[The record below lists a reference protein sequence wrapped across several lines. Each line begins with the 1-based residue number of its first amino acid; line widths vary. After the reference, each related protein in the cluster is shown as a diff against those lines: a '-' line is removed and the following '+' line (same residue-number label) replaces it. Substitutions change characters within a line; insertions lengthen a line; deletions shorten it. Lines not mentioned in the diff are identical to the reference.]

1 MYIVIF
7 LIIMFIVFYLFRLHS
22 LKAKLDD
29 PIYVAAS
36 LVIYVIEQ
44 DIEIEV
50 KYRYFI
56 LEQFLIFLNLSTKD
70 LKEVYSASYV
80 LIKKRNAYESYAEK
94 IKATVQSLTFEQR
107 KSLDKLFVR
116 CSIFNEALTETQTE
130 RLNAVRLLLTQCVE
144 PSQKIL
150 EQPEW
155 CQNTKL
161 LDGLKAEI
169 VFLFKQELS
178 TQGATTSI
186 NLPNFPRI
194 VEEQA
199 TTEEALLNIDGL
211 YDYYRQVGD
220 VTEQANLA
228 FYEVSY
234 FYWMRLWLWHPDEEE
249 SISFPWYD
257 TLASMMFFISWLRF
271 GFELENFIDHRQGW
285 SLEAHVSNGMVFI
298 RQLDD
303 EREELTNISTPYIN
317 LLQSINEVEQRVQRI
332 AYLLF
337 QKGES
342 TPFYYWNGD

>member
-1 MYIVIF
+1 MYIAF
-7 LIIMFIVFYLFRLHS
+7 LLIIIFFSFYLFRLYS
-22 LKAKLDD
+22 LKAKLND

-44 DIEIEV
+44 DIEIEES
-50 KYRYFI
+50 YRHFI
-56 LEQFLIFLNLSTKD
+56 LEQFLTFLNLSTKE
-70 LKEVYSASYV
+70 LKEVYTASYV
-80 LIKKRNAYESYAEK
+80 LIKKRNAYERYAEK
-94 IKATVQSLTFEQR
+94 VKATVRSLTFEQR
-107 KSLDKLFVR
+107 KSLHKLLVR
-116 CSIFNEALTETQTE
+116 CSIFNDALNDTQ
-130 RLNAVRLLLTQCVE
+130 RARFKAVQLLLIECTE
-144 PSQKIL
+144 SSSKTL
-150 EQPEW
+150 EKPDW
-155 CQNTKL
+155 CHNTTPL
-161 LDGLKAEI
+161 NDLRAEI

-178 TQGATTSI
+178 TDGATTSI
-186 NLPNFPRI
+186 NLPSFPRI

-220 VTEQANLA
+220 ETEQANLA

-234 FYWMRLWLWHPDEEE
+234 FYWMRLWIWHPDEEE
-249 SISFPWYD
+249 YISFPWYD
-257 TLASMMFFISWLRF
+257 TLERMLFFISWLRF

-285 SLEAHVSNGMVFI
+285 SLEAHVSNGRVFI

-303 EREELTNISTPYIN
+303 EGEELTNISTPYID